1 VGGGASHLSA
11 ETEQWAQRLEG
22 RAKYLAN
29 QAWAILFFVLFLA
42 VLAVAVFFF
51 AASIT
56 KSDLSASDIDSKLNA
71 STSAIEKLTK
81 DHDAAVQ
88 DMEARAGQVAGKI
101 KDVAQHLT
109 ELSPSKSNLIR
120 EGDPQPTSLDLN
132 IEPTTLDH
140 FGQIVLGNL
149 QNPNPDGSISR
160 SLLFHNHFA
169 VALRSSPED
178 WRTFVSNMK
187 DFAPLVQALD
197 AYQSA
202 QKKELDVRDTL
213 NLNQTAYRKLYDK
226 KSDAIA
232 GLLGTPEDSGH
243 SATIISLI
251 ATNVT
256 RFGTLAIITFLISLS
271 MSLYR
276 YNIRLYAF
284 YMARAD
290 ALRMKGELGRV
301 SLIALASSLTPGV
314 DFGKTPQTPT
324 EQIIELVRV
333 AASVKGAKGDSED

>member
-1 VGGGASHLSA
+1 MSA
-11 ETEQWAQRLEG
+11 ETEQWALRLEG

-71 STSAIEKLTK
+71 STNAVAKLTK
-81 DHDAAVQ
+81 DQIAALK
-88 DMEARAGQVAGKI
+88 DIETRASEVAGKI
-101 KDVAQHLT
+101 KDVGERLS
-109 ELSPSKSNLIR
+109 ELSPSKVSLTR
-120 EGDPQPTSLDLN
+120 EDDPQALRVDVSQ
-132 IEPTTLDH
+132 EPTNPDRL
-140 FGQIVLGNL
+140 GQILLANL

-160 SLLFHNHFA
+160 SLLFRQHFA
-169 VALRSSPED
+169 VALRSSPEG
-178 WRTFVSNMK
+178 WRTFASNMK
-187 DFAPLVQALD
+187 DFAPLGQALD

-213 NLNQTAYRKLYDK
+213 NLNQAAYRKLYDK

-232 GLLGTPEDSGH
+232 GLLGTSDDFGH
-243 SATIISLI
+243 SATVISLI

-333 AASVKGAKGDSED
+333 AASVKGAKGESED

>member
-1 VGGGASHLSA
+1 LS
-11 ETEQWAQRLEG
+11 
-22 RAKYLAN
+22 
-29 QAWAILFFVLFLA
+29 
-42 VLAVAVFFF
+42 
-51 AASIT
+51 
-56 KSDLSASDIDSKLNA
+56 
-71 STSAIEKLTK
+71 
-81 DHDAAVQ
+81 
-88 DMEARAGQVAGKI
+88 
-101 KDVAQHLT
+101 
-109 ELSPSKSNLIR
+109 ELSPSKVSLTR
-120 EGDPQPTSLDLN
+120 EDDPQAVCVDVSQ
-132 IEPTTLDH
+132 EPTNPDRL
-140 FGQIVLGNL
+140 GQILLANL

-160 SLLFHNHFA
+160 SILFRQRFA
-169 VALRSSPED
+169 VALRSSPEG
-178 WRTFVSNMK
+178 WGTFASNMK
-187 DFAPLVQALD
+187 DFAPLGQALD

-213 NLNQTAYRKLYDK
+213 NLNQAAYRKLYDK

-232 GLLGTPEDSGH
+232 GLLGTPDDSGH

-333 AASVKGAKGDSED
+333 VASVKGAKGESED